1 MKNPTSSPYWLALM
15 YVKSS
20 MHDNHHVHRH
30 KWTRQAGMTKLS
42 GPWKVPWCTPWN
54 QTTPRYRTTT
64 SQNLLTIPGGG
75 GGTLRRET
83 PLVFLPLGGGK
94 LRCRDVL
101 GLGSGR
107 GSCLNPG
114 EWGRLWSRRRWS
126 KGRELDK
133 SLRKGIDLWCWFQGH
148 VVSWLALAV
157 SWL

>member
-1 MKNPTSSPYWLALM
+1 MKNPTSSPCWLGLM
-15 YVKSS
+15 HVMSS

-30 KWTRQAGMTKLS
+30 KWTRQAM
-42 GPWKVPWCTPWN
+42 W
-54 QTTPRYRTTT
+54 
-64 SQNLLTIPGGG
+64 QNLVVLGMYLDNTTIPDNNITEPSNHSRRGGV
-75 GGTLRRET
+75 TLRREKL
-83 PLVFLPLGGGK
+83 LVFLPLGGGK

-114 EWGRLWSRRRWS
+114 EWGRVWSRRRWS

-133 SLRKGIDLWCWFQGH
+133 SLGKGIDLWCWFQGH